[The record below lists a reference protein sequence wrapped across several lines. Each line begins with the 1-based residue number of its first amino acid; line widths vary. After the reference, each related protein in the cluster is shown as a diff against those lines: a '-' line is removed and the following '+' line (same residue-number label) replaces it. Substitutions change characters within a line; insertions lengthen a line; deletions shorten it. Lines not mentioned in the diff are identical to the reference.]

1 MGGKSTRK
9 RGGKEEVLE
18 EGLVGRGLG
27 RGVGGERNKEK
38 EVECA
43 VISINKY
50 HIENLVL
57 CIKGIDKIF

>member
-1 MGGKSTRK
+1 M
-9 RGGKEEVLE
+9 
-18 EGLVGRGLG
+18 GRGLG
-27 RGVGGERNKEK
+27 RGVGGKRNKEK

-43 VISINKY
+43 VISINKH

>member
-27 RGVGGERNKEK
+27 RGVGRKRSWKRGWWEEDLEEGWVGR
-38 EVECA
+38 EVR
-43 VISINKY
+43 K
-50 HIENLVL
+50 
-57 CIKGIDKIF
+57 KK